1 MGPVHCALCGR
12 VASEHELI
20 RIRGLKGRVCRPGHG
35 CDRTHP
41 ALAGMRQ
48 WLAGGAWVDA
58 DDDVLVDNPGRDQNR
73 TLKVTDATTQVQ
85 SASMPSRPTST

>member
-12 VASEHELI
+12 VAPELELI

-48 WLAGGAWVDA
+48 WLADGMWVDA
-58 DDDVLVDNPGRDQNR
+58 DDDVLVDNPPRVEAG
-73 TLKVTDATTQVQ
+73 
-85 SASMPSRPTST
+85 S